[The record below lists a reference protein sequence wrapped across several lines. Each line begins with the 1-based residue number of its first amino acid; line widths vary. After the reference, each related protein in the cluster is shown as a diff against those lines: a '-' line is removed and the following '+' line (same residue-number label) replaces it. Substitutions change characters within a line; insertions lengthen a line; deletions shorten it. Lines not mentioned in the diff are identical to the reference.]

1 MLNIG
6 GEKNLLKYKDD
17 KVIYCYSC
25 RKKSLFTR
33 RDMNNNSGV
42 ESHCNECEYLWF
54 EWQNRAVERE
64 KEKEKWLEYNGGLL
78 NNSKVHASSFIQ

>member
-1 MLNIG
+1 MQKK
-6 GEKNLLKYKDD
+6 EDD

-33 RDMNNNSGV
+33 RDVSNNSGV
-42 ESHCNECEYLWF
+42 DSHCSECTYVWF

-64 KEKEKWLEYNGGLL
+64 KEKWLEYNDGLL
-78 NNSKVHASSFIQ
+78 NYTKKALSKFIQ